1 MPVVLLLFPA
11 SSLRP
16 SRRLK
21 MVLLIFSFCPIC
33 LWSVFSFS
41 SNYPKLAAR
50 WVADDCE
57 SDYDSAAAS
66 RGPSRSYVS
75 ALLGEVSMS
84 LVDNK

>member
-1 MPVVLLLFPA
+1 MPNAHCSKNENVNT
-11 SSLRP
+11 
-16 SRRLK
+16 
-21 MVLLIFSFCPIC
+21 LICIVFAFSINF
-33 LWSVFSFS
+33 
-41 SNYPKLAAR
+41 PKLAAR

-57 SDYDSAAAS
+57 AGYDSAAAS